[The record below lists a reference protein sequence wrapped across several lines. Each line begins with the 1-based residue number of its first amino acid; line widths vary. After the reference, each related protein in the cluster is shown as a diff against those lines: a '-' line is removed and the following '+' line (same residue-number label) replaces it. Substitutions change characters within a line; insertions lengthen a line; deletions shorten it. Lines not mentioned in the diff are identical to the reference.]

1 MSLRKVTMFDKE
13 GVALVPVEED
23 GQAKP
28 AVLGVR
34 WVNPDTFETIR
45 ARGGRRT
52 GPKNE
57 VLEEIPPTLDL
68 SPFVLD
74 DLPPPKVKQELAEIE
89 KPPEDIEPH
98 THPEK
103 SKEKP

>member
-1 MSLRKVTMFDKE
+1 MALRKVTMFDKE
-13 GVALVPVEED
+13 GVALVPVDED

-34 WVNPDTFETIR
+34 WVNPDTYETIR
-45 ARGGRRT
+45 MRGGRRT

-68 SPFVLD
+68 SPFAFD
-74 DLPPPKVKQELAEIE
+74 DLPPPKVKEDLTQIE
-89 KPPEDIEPH
+89 HE
-98 THPEK
+98 THPQK
-103 SKEKP
+103 SQTQKSSDKP